1 MSKKIVIFIW
11 EWNSEIAFFQEF
23 VKKHYKVKEDNIK
36 SWIVYQIQE
45 NFIIFTHP
53 IIWIDKHRWWDN
65 TFSSAKTYVD
75 INRKIKDSKHNFQNI
90 SEYRFIYFCLTDKDK
105 INSEDKL
112 ENIENLVKK
121 FCNWFVWNI
130 EKVFAIKEIE
140 TWFLAGLWKE
150 FKENYPE
157 INEIELNNFYK
168 NIDIDNI
175 DDTKELL
182 KNIILKGTKI
192 WTSQEYIW
200 REFWKYIDTEQAKD
214 KSKSFEEFLKKI
226 DEIFWNQIQ

>member
-1 MSKKIVIFIW
+1 MSKKIIVFIG
-11 EWNSEIAFFQEF
+11 EWNSEISFFQEF
-23 VKKHYKVKEDNIK
+23 IKKYYEVTEENIK
-36 SWIVYQIQE
+36 SWIVYQIQD
-45 NFIIFTHP
+45 NFLIFAHP
-53 IIWIDKHRWWDN
+53 IIGNDKHKWWDS
-65 TFSSAKTYVD
+65 TFSSPKTYID
-75 INRKIKDSKHNFQNI
+75 INRRIISSMYNFSPI
-90 SEYRFIYFCLTDKDK
+90 SDYKFIYLCLTDKDK
-105 INSEDKL
+105 INSVDKL
-112 ENIENLVKK
+112 KNIETLVKK

-157 INEIELNNFYK
+157 INETELNNFYK

-182 KNIILKGTKI
+182 KNIILKNTKI

-200 REFWKYIDTEQAKD
+200 REFWKYIDIKQAKE
-214 KSKSFEEFLKKI
+214 KSKSFNAFIKKI
-226 DEIFWNQIQ
+226 DEIFK